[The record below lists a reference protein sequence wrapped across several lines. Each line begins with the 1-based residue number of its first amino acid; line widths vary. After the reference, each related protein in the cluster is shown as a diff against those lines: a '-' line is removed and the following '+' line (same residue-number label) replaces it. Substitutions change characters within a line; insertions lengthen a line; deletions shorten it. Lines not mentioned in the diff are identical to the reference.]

1 MAKSG
6 NARVWLGEGK
16 AAGSRML
23 FLDLLSNGLIIGV
36 FYALMAIGL
45 SLIFGILKIVNFA
58 HGEFYMVGAYV
69 YTLSALALGLSPWLA
84 LPLAFVSG
92 AVVGLVVERLLMR
105 PLYAGYGSWSVM
117 KDEYAVIVTFG
128 LSLLLINLVDKFV
141 GPYGYKGPA
150 LISTARIAIG
160 PVLMSGHKLIAAL
173 VAIGVIVLVALIVR
187 YSFWGRQIQ
196 AVAQNRLGAS
206 LAGIDPARASAIVFA
221 LAGGLAA
228 ISGALLAN
236 IFNPTPDV
244 GVFPAIKSYVIVVLG
259 GMGSVPGSIIAS
271 LVLGV
276 VESFGGVYLS
286 YQYRDTFGLV
296 ILILFLLF
304 RPQGLF
310 GERIREV

>member
-1 MAKSG
+1 
-6 NARVWLGEGK
+6 
-16 AAGSRML
+16 ML
-23 FLDLLSNGLIIGV
+23 FLDLFSNGLIIGV

-69 YTLSALALGLSPWLA
+69 YTLAAPMLGLSPWLG
-84 LPLAFVSG
+84 LPLAFVCG
-92 AVVGLVVERLLMR
+92 ALVGLIVERLLMR

-150 LISTARIAIG
+150 LISAARIALG

-173 VAIGVIVLVALIVR
+173 VAIGVIVSVAVTVR

-276 VESFGGVYLS
+276 LESFGGVYVS

>member
-1 MAKSG
+1 
-6 NARVWLGEGK
+6 
-16 AAGSRML
+16 ML
-23 FLDLLSNGLIIGV
+23 ALDLAINGLIIGT

-45 SLIFGILKIVNFA
+45 SLIFGILKVVNFA
-58 HGEFYMVGAYV
+58 HGEFYMVGAYA
-69 YTLSALALGLSPWLA
+69 YTLSALMLGLSPWLA
-84 LPLAFVSG
+84 LPLAFVLG
-92 AVVGLVVERLLMR
+92 IVVGLVVERLLMR
-105 PLYAGYGSWSVM
+105 PLYAGYASWGLM
-117 KDEYAVIVTFG
+117 RDEYAVIVTFG
-128 LSLLLINLVDKFV
+128 LSLLLINLVDKV
-141 GPYGYKGPA
+141 IGPYAYKGPPLVGVSRMTLGPI
-150 LISTARIAIG
+150 LIS
-160 PVLMSGHKLIAAL
+160 GHRLVAAL
-173 VAIGVIVLVALIVR
+173 VAITVLIIVALVIR
-187 YSFWGRQIQ
+187 YSYWGRQIQ

-206 LAGIDPARASAIVFA
+206 LAGIDTAKASAIVFA

-276 VESFGGVYLS
+276 LESFGGVYIS

-310 GERIREV
+310 GEKAREV